1 MTAVNVRYAAF
12 LEKKYRYHPCRVQ
25 QARPAAHDTQIV
37 ILTLSLFF
45 SLFLKK
51 KFLFW
56 RAGRLLCEHAGHAGP
71 GVPLCFTLK
80 NIEACCLIFSPFRH
94 HPSAS
99 SSRRKVIANTH
110 SFLRVC
116 VRACVCMCVYI
127 YIKRESNIYE
137 SIFSY
142 FVMRAID
149 KKQKEDKVLFF
160 FSSVGHCH
168 IILKG
173 SVYFL
178 EKTKTKTRL

>member
-1 MTAVNVRYAAF
+1 MF
-12 LEKKYRYHPCRVQ
+12 QFQCKFGQ
-25 QARPAAHDTQIV
+25 SWQALYIYIRMYV
-37 ILTLSLFF
+37 L
-45 SLFLKK
+45 
-51 KFLFW
+51 
-56 RAGRLLCEHAGHAGP
+56 
-71 GVPLCFTLK
+71 
-80 NIEACCLIFSPFRH
+80 
-94 HPSAS
+94 
-99 SSRRKVIANTH
+99 
-110 SFLRVC
+110 C
-116 VRACVCMCVYI
+116 VRACVCVYI

-178 EKTKTKTRL
+178 EKN